1 MAIIVDDSSVTMQFL
16 PGAAKAAIHPGLQF
30 AVVHCTAGANTGAG
44 NTVPAGKVKTNDA
57 IQMKGKVFVEATA
70 NEFDFGDHEFGMV
83 QVTELHDYQFQYVG
97 RLDSDGSVLLNLRAG
112 FTKSPSLDVEP
123 VGGETVDEH
132 IFSFS
137 NLETKR
143 VTTPRTGFEITVTF
157 GDHPNNVV
165 PWRFDNTTTHSPN
178 FLARIRR
185 AQHFVVYFVTRA
197 SASATPRI
205 LGRLGWAVT
214 WDCDVN
220 WTTATMRPRLT
231 MNRAELFP
239 GTFKLGPP
247 PAADDWAQIAVSRTG
262 PSTNAQ
268 DTTVVN
274 AIYANHQPPA
284 CRESATRPD
293 GFRSDF
299 FR

>member
-44 NTVPAGKVKTNDA
+44 NTVPAGKVKNSDA
-57 IQMKGKVFVEATA
+57 IQMKGTVFVEATA

-83 QVTELHDYQFQYVG
+83 QVTELFDYQFVYAG
-97 RLDSDGSVLLNLRAG
+97 RVDSEGSVVLDLRAG

-143 VTTPRTGFEITVTF
+143 VTQPRTGFEITVTF

-165 PWRFDNTTTHSPN
+165 PWRFENTLTSANN

-185 AQHFVVYFVTRA
+185 VQHFVVYFVTRA
-197 SASATPRI
+197 SVSATPRI

-220 WTTATMRPRLT
+220 WTTANLRPRLT

-247 PAADDWAQIAVSRTG
+247 PAGDNFAQLAISRTG

-268 DTTVVN
+268 DITAVN
-274 AIYANHQPPA
+274 GIYATHQAPA
-284 CRESATRPD
+284 CRQSASRPD
-293 GFRSDF
+293 GFRSNF